1 MQKRR
6 VRRPDLSKVSPK
18 SAIVAAGCAVVI
30 ILLVTLCITMVMR
43 SHIQSEYASARS
55 EIGEEL
61 YTQLYMLCKTFDQ
74 VTLPGQDLQNAVI
87 PKMKEYY
94 LAAQALNNALYN
106 AFGARYSVLPQETL
120 SAMDQAFEAYD
131 AAFKGGKSTEE
142 AQGAMQSCMDVI
154 QNLLGTRYR
163 DGILKAA

>member
-18 SAIVAAGCAVVI
+18 SAIIAVGCAVVI
-30 ILLVTLCITMVMR
+30 ILLITLCITTVMR
-43 SHIQSEYASARS
+43 SHIQSEYTTARN

-61 YTQLYMLCKTFDQ
+61 YTQLYMLCQTFDQ

-94 LAAQALNNALYN
+94 LAAQALDNALYN
-106 AFGARYSVLPQETL
+106 AFGARYSVLSQETL

-131 AAFKGGKSTEE
+131 AAFKGGKTTEE
-142 AQGAMQSCMDVI
+142 AQSAMQSCMNAIRSTLDA
-154 QNLLGTRYR
+154 RYL

>member
-18 SAIVAAGCAVVI
+18 SAIIAAGCAAVI
-30 ILLVTLCITMVMR
+30 ILLITLCITMVMQ
-43 SHIQSEYASARS
+43 SHSQSEYASARN

-61 YTQLYMLCKTFDQ
+61 YTQLYMLCQTFDQ
-74 VTLPGQDLQNAVI
+74 TALPGQDLQNSVI
-87 PKMKEYY
+87 PKMREYY
-94 LAAQALNNALYN
+94 LAAQALNDAMYN
-106 AFGARYSVLPQETL
+106 AFGVRYNVLTQEFL
-120 SAMDQAFEAYD
+120 SAMDQAFESYD

-142 AQGAMQSCMDVI
+142 AQQSMQGCMDALRT
-154 QNLLGTRYR
+154 LLDARYR